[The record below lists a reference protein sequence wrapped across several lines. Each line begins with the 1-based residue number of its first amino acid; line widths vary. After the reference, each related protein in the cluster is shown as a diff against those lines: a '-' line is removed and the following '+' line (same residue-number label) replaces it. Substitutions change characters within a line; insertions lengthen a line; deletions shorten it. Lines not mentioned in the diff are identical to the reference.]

1 MNGVRAMCLAL
12 GLLLPIL
19 ADAEE
24 PSGFLDRP
32 WGTRWSPDAISSLPG
47 CKDQGESIA
56 DVEGYI
62 VRVAQTE
69 CLGYRFAK
77 QVTVNLTLLYPEI
90 RWHALEQSTVVVRS
104 LLDLRRIWGLD
115 LRTVVLLARWAE
127 ELDRR
132 RDLRARYGAHAP
144 VYRDMGY
151 HSVGIPEAGRGLR
164 GYQLSFA
171 REQYGAIRAILTK
184 GLGAPTHQ
192 SGRLEMEV
200 LEWHGERALATLTRD
215 YFVVITRE
223 YAALLEATPSVFPA
237 ERPYP
242 ASYPWYL
249 ELVEGFGWA
258 RSPAPATDP
267 RFSP

>member
-1 MNGVRAMCLAL
+1 MRAMCLAL
-12 GLLLPIL
+12 GLLLPIVV
-19 ADAEE
+19 DAEE

-32 WGTRWSPDAISSLPG
+32 WGTRWSPTAIASLPS
-47 CKDQGESIA
+47 CEDQGETIA
-56 DVEGYI
+56 DVEGSI

-69 CLGYRFAK
+69 CLGYRFSE
-77 QVTVNLTLLYPEI
+77 QVTVNLTLLYPDI
-90 RWHALEQSTVVVRS
+90 RWHALEDSTVVVRS

-115 LRTVVLLARWAE
+115 LRTVVLLERWTA

-132 RDLRARYGAHAP
+132 RDLRARYGAHTP

-151 HSVGIPEAGRGLR
+151 HSLRLPEAGRGLR

-171 REQYGAIRAILTK
+171 REQYGTMRSMLTK
-184 GLGAPTHQ
+184 DLGTPTRK
-192 SGRLEMEV
+192 SGPTEIEV
-200 LEWHGERALATLTRD
+200 LEWRGERTLATLTRD
-215 YFVVITRE
+215 YFVVVTRE
-223 YAALLEATPSVFPA
+223 YAALLEATPSTFPA

-258 RSPAPATDP
+258 RAPAPATD